1 MAAGAV
7 ATGGR
12 GAAQMPMPGRGA
24 ALWRLGLVLLWL
36 LGSMAP
42 PAAWGGEAVVLQRL
56 AWIEPGTGAAVAE
69 VVKHKERF
77 VPVDAKTVHP
87 LGPDRTL
94 WLWLRLQA
102 PAGPAQPWGLEI
114 AMPLLDYV
122 ALHQPGADGVWT
134 SQKAGDT
141 VAVAQWARPGRYPVF
156 DLFLPP
162 GASHEV
168 LLQVRQQYPVGF
180 VPRVAPSSELEQ
192 ARERGY
198 LLLGMVFGTMAL
210 MAVTCLIVWAL
221 HREQV
226 FAWSAVHASA
236 LTLTIAAMTGVA
248 AQLLWDDS
256 PRWANLASTVLPTAT
271 AGINILFLRHLCS
284 VSGRYPRTDRLALL
298 AGALILLLVAA
309 FPWVEQP
316 LQVAAMT
323 PALVLSAVLSFVLGG
338 LAWRRDDAVGRWVV
352 LAYLPLLLTVALVI
366 LRIQGWITAS
376 WLSMEGT
383 AVAVALASPLLV
395 LALNARSSDRL
406 VLQARVNRLTQQ
418 DALTGLLSNA
428 AFERQLKQVISGVMM
443 RRESAA
449 VAVVDLV
456 NLSEIRRAWG
466 DAMAEQA
473 VLRAV
478 IKLQRFVRESEPAG
492 RLGAG
497 RFGLVF
503 EGVRDRAALQA
514 RLVQLVASG
523 LAPTRG
529 AELDVALRFHVAAVV
544 LGERMRPHDLLLREL
559 ERLLK
564 GMSSRTR
571 RPIRFLEPDGE
582 LSDSEVS
589 RDGDGL
595 ADNAPGGDSSGTGNS
610 SGGVS
615 GPRATPAGVPGVP
628 AASQR
633 SPR

>member
-1 MAAGAV
+1 
-7 ATGGR
+7 
-12 GAAQMPMPGRGA
+12 MPGRGA

-36 LGSMAP
+36 LGCMAP
-42 PAAWGGEAVVLQRL
+42 PAAWGSEAVVVQRL
-56 AWIEPGTGAAVAE
+56 AWVEPGTGATAAE
-69 VVKHKERF
+69 VVQHKERF

-87 LGPDRTL
+87 LAPDRTL

-102 PAGPAQPWGLEI
+102 PAAPVQPWGLEI

-122 ALHQPGADGVWT
+122 ALHQQGGDGVWT

-162 GASHEV
+162 GASREV

-180 VPRVAPSSELEQ
+180 VPRVAPNAELEQ
-192 ARERGY
+192 GRERGY

-221 HREQV
+221 HREQA
-226 FAWSAVHASA
+226 FAWCTLHATA
-236 LTLTIAAMTGVA
+236 MTLTIAAMTGVA

-256 PRWANLASTVLPTAT
+256 PRWANLAPTVLPTAT

-298 AGALILLLVAA
+298 AGALILVLVMA
-309 FPWVEQP
+309 FPWVGQP
-316 LQVAAMT
+316 LQVAVMT
-323 PALVLSAVLSFVLGG
+323 PALGLSAALTFVLGG
-338 LAWRRDDAVGRWVV
+338 LAWRRGDAVGRWVV
-352 LAYLPLLLTVALVI
+352 LAYLPLLLAVAIVI

-376 WLSMEGT
+376 WLSLEGT
-383 AVAVALASPLLV
+383 AVAAALAAPLLV

-418 DALTGLLSNA
+418 DALTGLLSHA

-503 EGVRDRAALQA
+503 EGVRDRATLQA

-544 LGERMRPHDLLLREL
+544 LGERMRPQDLLLREL
-559 ERLLK
+559 ERLLE

-571 RPIRFLEPDGE
+571 RPIRFLEPDREVMPDSQSHAMTGGGE
-582 LSDSEVS
+582 GAEA
-589 RDGDGL
+589 G
-595 ADNAPGGDSSGTGNS
+595 
-610 SGGVS
+610 S
-615 GPRATPAGVPGVP
+615 GPASAGSDPLSPSGPGTPSRG
-628 AASQR
+628 
-633 SPR
+633 